1 MKTKMM
7 GLIVVALSCS
17 FSVQA
22 DEIWD
27 SGYHEIVAGD
37 VYNEIWMSNDAT
49 AIMFGGDVFKVETFH
64 TSSFEMRGG
73 EMDILV
79 THDDS
84 EVDIYGESMGS
95 MYIFDDSM
103 IDIFSGSLVALG
115 AVGNSVINLYAYGVV
130 HHATD
135 GSNYNGWVE
144 GRYYADDVY
153 FSFDLLQ
160 ENSFLHINIVPE
172 PCILSLMAIG
182 GFIVKRKIEK
192 KCT

>member
-27 SGYHEIVAGD
+27 SGHHEIFDDD

-49 AIMFGGDVFKVETFH
+49 ATMFGGDVFKVETFH
-64 TSSFEMRGG
+64 TSSFDMRGG
-73 EMDILV
+73 EMDILYV
-79 THDDS
+79 QNDS
-84 EVDIYGESMGS
+84 IIYI
-95 MYIFDDSM
+95 YN
-103 IDIFSGSLVALG
+103 GSLLDIGIIENGV
-115 AVGNSVINLYAYGVV
+115 VNLHAYDVV
-130 HHATD
+130 HHST
-135 GSNYNGWVE
+135 GGGHFNGWIE
-144 GRYYADDVY
+144 GKY
-153 FSFDLLQ
+153 FSNDSYFSYNLIHAD
-160 ENSFLHINIVPE
+160 SFSHINIVPE